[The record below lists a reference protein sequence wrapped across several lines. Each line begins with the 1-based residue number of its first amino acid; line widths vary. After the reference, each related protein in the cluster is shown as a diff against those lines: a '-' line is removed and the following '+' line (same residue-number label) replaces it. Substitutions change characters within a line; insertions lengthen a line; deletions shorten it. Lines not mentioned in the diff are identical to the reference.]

1 MSRPIGSCIRLL
13 KGCGDCLI
21 MGNPY
26 FNPFGFEGR
35 AGKAADTLSGDGK
48 PLAQDLRAVIELLG
62 QLPLALETT
71 PQALLATHRNAGPR
85 LRYVPGYGTSHDL
98 PYPGSRTLEVAP
110 VATPADPD
118 DAVWME
124 MEVYQCAWDLGLD
137 PRQVSFDD
145 WQDILRA
152 SAIDTRESGWP
163 EIVGIFD
170 LDKVRREL
178 RLRYGGGMLM
188 EEPTTWRSTEA
199 VGIGNEGGGCEEPAI
214 AA

>member
-1 MSRPIGSCIRLL
+1 
-13 KGCGDCLI
+13 

-26 FNPFGFEGR
+26 FNPFGFSGR
-35 AGKAADTLSGDGK
+35 KRDAAGDQAGAGK

-62 QLPLALETT
+62 QLPVAVDPAPE
-71 PQALLATHRNAGPR
+71 ALLSTRPVAGAR
-85 LRYVPGYGTSHDL
+85 VRYVPGYGTGEHL
-98 PYPGSRTLEVAP
+98 PNPGSRVLEIAP
-110 VATPADPD
+110 VASASEPD
-118 DAVWME
+118 ETVWME

-163 EIVGIFD
+163 EIAGIFD
-170 LDKVRREL
+170 LDTVRKEL
-178 RLRYGGGMLM
+178 RLRYGRMIT
-188 EEPTTWRSTEA
+188 EETTWRSTEA